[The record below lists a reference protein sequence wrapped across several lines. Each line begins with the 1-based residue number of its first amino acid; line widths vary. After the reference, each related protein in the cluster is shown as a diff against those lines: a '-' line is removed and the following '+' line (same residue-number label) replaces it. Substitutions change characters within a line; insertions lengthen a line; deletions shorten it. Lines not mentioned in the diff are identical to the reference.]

1 MVELWFGIVA
11 AMLAAYV
18 VLDGFDL
25 GAGALHLFVA
35 RTDAE
40 RRQVLAAIGPY
51 WDGNEVWLLAVG
63 GALFVAFPQVL
74 ASSLSGF
81 YFAIFLVLWALAL
94 RGISIE
100 FRSHVEHPVWRD
112 GWDTVFSLASLALP
126 VLFGAAFGNLLR
138 GVPLDESGWFSL
150 ALFTDFTTYHPVGIL
165 DWYTVLAGSFAL
177 ATLVAHGAIFLAWK
191 TDGPVHDRAAA
202 VARAAYA
209 AVAIAWPVVTWATA
223 VVRPDL
229 FPFLLSRPIAM
240 IASAIALA
248 GLVAV
253 ALGLRGG
260 RPAVSFGGSCA
271 FIAGMLGATAASTFP
286 VMLRATGADSLSITA
301 YAASSGDA
309 NLRTALGW
317 WIVGAPLAVGYFV
330 MLFRLHR
337 GKARAAEGRDGY

>member
-25 GAGALHLFVA
+25 GAGALHLYVA

-63 GALFVAFPQVL
+63 GALLVAFPHVL

-81 YFAIFLVLWALAL
+81 YFAIFLVLWALVL

-100 FRSHVEHPVWRD
+100 FRSHVEHQVWRD
-112 GWDTVFSLASLALP
+112 LWDTVFSAASLALP

-138 GVPLDESGWFSL
+138 GVPLDDSGWFSL
-150 ALFTDFTTYHPVGIL
+150 ALFTDFTTRHPVGIL
-165 DWYTVLAGSFAL
+165 DWYTVFAGAFAL
-177 ATLVAHGAIFLAWK
+177 ATIVAHGAIFLAWK
-191 TDGPVHDRAAA
+191 TDGPVHDRAVA
-202 VARAAYA
+202 VARAGYA
-209 AVAIAWPVVTWATA
+209 AVAVAWPLVTWATA

-229 FPFLLSRPIAM
+229 FPLLTSRPIAM
-240 IASAIALA
+240 LAAVVALA

-253 ALGLRGG
+253 ALGLARG
-260 RPAVSFGGSCA
+260 RPIVSFGGSCA
-271 FIAGMLGATAASTFP
+271 FLAGMLGATAASTFP
-286 VMLRATGADSLSITA
+286 VMLRATGADALSITA
-301 YAASSGDA
+301 YAASSGDG

-330 MLFRLHR
+330 LLFRLHR
-337 GKARAAEGRDGY
+337 GKARAAEGREGY

>member
-25 GAGALHLFVA
+25 GAGALHLYVA
-35 RTDAE
+35 RNDAE

-51 WDGNEVWLLAVG
+51 WDGNEVWLLALG

-81 YFAIFLVLWALAL
+81 YFAIFLVLWSLVL

-112 GWDTVFSLASLALP
+112 LWDVVFSVASLALP

-138 GVPLDESGWFSL
+138 GVPLDASGWFSL
-150 ALFTDFTTYHPVGIL
+150 PLFTDFTTRSPVGIL
-165 DWYTVLAGSFAL
+165 DWYTVLAGAFAL
-177 ATLVAHGAIFLAWK
+177 AVLVAHGAAFLTWK
-191 TDGPVHDRAAA
+191 TDGEVHDRAAIA
-202 VARAAYA
+202 ARLAYA
-209 AVAIAWPVVTWATA
+209 IVAIGWPVVTWATA

-229 FPFLLSRPIAM
+229 FPLLTARPLAM
-240 IASAIALA
+240 LASGVALG

-253 ALGLRGG
+253 AFGLKRNEGL
-260 RPAVSFGGSCA
+260 VSFVGSCA
-271 FIAGMLGATAASTFP
+271 FVVGMLAATAASTFP
-286 VMLRATGADSLSITA
+286 VMLRATGADALSITA
-301 YAASSGDA
+301 YAASSGDD

-317 WIVGAPLAVGYFV
+317 WMVGAPLAVGYFV

-337 GKARAAEGRDGY
+337 GKARAALGRDGY